1 MESIK
6 KRVQIKKDRRL
17 QTMCHI
23 WNSDRVRE
31 ASKKPKK
38 ENPMRFRRK
47 IRRDVF
53 SAHLPTSYI
62 HTAVNN

>member
-31 ASKKPKK
+31 ASKKSKK

-47 IRRDVF
+47 IRRNV